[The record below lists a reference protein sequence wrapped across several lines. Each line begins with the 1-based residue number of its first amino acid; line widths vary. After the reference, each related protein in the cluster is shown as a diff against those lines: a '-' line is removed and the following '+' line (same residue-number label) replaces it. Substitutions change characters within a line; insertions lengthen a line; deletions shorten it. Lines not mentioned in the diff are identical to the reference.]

1 MLELGIFPGLSTPGK
16 CQSKIPGIPGPV
28 RTLSGREMRKKK
40 GMCEQW
46 SLPGVTCELYLF
58 KSASSSDLSLG
69 LESSNPIKS

>member
-1 MLELGIFPGLSTPGK
+1 MNPEWK
-16 CQSKIPGIPGPV
+16 
-28 RTLSGREMRKKK
+28 RNEKKK

-46 SLPGVTCELYLF
+46 SLPGLTCELYLF